1 MVVVKNKKRLAELY
15 AKIEKE
21 VEFVDV
27 KPYSHNII
35 SLILRTISKEFGYN
49 EANEAIDEFKLDE
62 IGWQKQEEPA
72 NNRRKEMLKMKFRNG
87 KNWTATDVT
96 KLSRMYRSGRLP
108 VKQIASRL
116 DRTYSAVVKKAARMG
131 LTFKKK

>member
-1 MVVVKNKKRLAELY
+1 MIKNKKRLAELY
-15 AKIEKE
+15 TQIEKE

-49 EANEAIDEFKLDE
+49 KANEAIDAFSLKSL
-62 IGWQKQEEPA
+62 GWQKQKEP
-72 NNRRKEMLKMKFRNG
+72 NVRSKEMIKMKFRNG
-87 KNWTATDVT
+87 KNWTTTDIA
-96 KLSRMYRSGRLP
+96 KLTRMYRSGRLP
-108 VKQIASRL
+108 VKQIANRL
-116 DRTYSAVVKKAARMG
+116 NRTYSAVVKKAERMK